1 MKDCSQPFLA
11 VLCRWPPDD
20 KPCEPAWAFKR
31 GPAGFL
37 LRPIRRVRRSG
48 SCEYQIGKDLAT
60 MCPCDKSAVRILGI
74 VLSGVLCFLSAACG
88 NSPPAPSESLSWHV
102 TPGAAESTSAAE
114 VTAASTSSGQSEDA
128 DRIETTTGNRRPLP
142 PAAPHRLV
150 ETPPSIGRPP
160 LPGPSPRPP
169 PRITPPSPFSP
180 WPMQPCCPR

>member
-37 LRPIRRVRRSG
+37 LRPIRRVRRIG
-48 SCEYQIGKDLAT
+48 SCEYQTERNLAT
-60 MCPCDKSAVRILGI
+60 MCRVTNRLYGSSASSWAASSV
-74 VLSGVLCFLSAACG
+74 FFPAACG
-88 NSPPAPSESLSWHV
+88 NSPPAPSESLSWNV

-128 DRIETTTGNRRPLP
+128 DRTKPRRETGRPLP

-150 ETPPSIGRPP
+150 ETPPSIGRPL
-160 LPGPSPRPP
+160 LPGVRLLGPHLE
-169 PRITPPSPFSP
+169 
-180 WPMQPCCPR
+180 

>member
-20 KPCEPAWAFKR
+20 KPCEPAWPFKR

-37 LRPIRRVRRSG
+37 LRPIRRVRRIG

-74 VLSGVLCFLSAACG
+74 VLSGVLCFLSAACR
-88 NSPPAPSESLSWHV
+88 NSPPAPSESLSWNV

-128 DRIETTTGNRRPLP
+128 DRIETTTGNRA
-142 PAAPHRLV
+142 PAPSGGSISAGGNASVDRTTASSRVRLLGPHL
-150 ETPPSIGRPP
+150 E
-160 LPGPSPRPP
+160 
-169 PRITPPSPFSP
+169 
-180 WPMQPCCPR
+180 